1 MYSYDGRERSRGGAD
16 PMTFSRDQDGRI
28 VDDKAHQPLI
38 NSGIGGCYLY
48 TLTAVSCIGGFLFG
62 YDTGVVSGAMVLIRE
77 EWELDDVAHEMIV
90 SSTTGLAAVG
100 AFASGSANRIFG
112 RKPVLVASAIIF
124 TAGALVMAF
133 AVNFNWLLIGRMTV
147 GVAVGL
153 ASSTVPLFLAELAPP
168 RLRGFLVALN
178 NSCVVIGQ
186 VRHRRRRPRCRC
198 PGPPPALAS
207 PDMDVRARR
216 WVRRSWPDC

>member
-1 MYSYDGRERSRGGAD
+1 MNSYDGRDRGGAG
-16 PMTFSRDQDGRI
+16 PMTFSRDPDGRI